1 MTAVY
6 FIAIAAPPVGT
17 LLSCSGSIL
26 ASWEGNSVEG
36 FVVRME
42 VRLEFRERLLADV
55 RRIADHGVEASPTL
69 TLPPRWGGGARE
81 DLGELGLPVEG
92 VDPGALGVVN
102 CQVAVE
108 EVRADQRVAALD
120 VLAEVGE
127 GPLVEDFKLSRE
139 DALVFALEDL
149 EQQRELR
156 DLDGLGVDVNAVDV
170 VQKDALALRRGQA
183 PIVGAA
189 RATPTLT
196 LPPRGRGGNGRMLA
210 RGPLLRFVCAVLV
223 AVSIQRMLVGRR
235 GVVLDRDRGLLR
247 LEVRVE
253 KLAAKLRLV
262 VRAGAV
268 GLAVLFEA
276 AEEFA
281 DRVRGARGGLMYSI
295 CGQDAE

>member
-55 RRIADHGVEASPTL
+55 RRIADHGVEAS
-69 TLPPRWGGGARE
+69 
-81 DLGELGLPVEG
+81 
-92 VDPGALGVVN
+92 
-102 CQVAVE
+102 
-108 EVRADQRVAALD
+108 
-120 VLAEVGE
+120 
-127 GPLVEDFKLSRE
+127 
-139 DALVFALEDL
+139 
-149 EQQRELR
+149 
-156 DLDGLGVDVNAVDV
+156 
-170 VQKDALALRRGQA
+170 
-183 PIVGAA
+183 
-189 RATPTLT
+189 PTLT